1 MRVTQTRRALVSAAL
16 LLVALAPA
24 PAYADWFITP
34 FLGVKFGG
42 STSIVDL
49 DQAATKTTLTFGGS
63 VSRVGDGLF
72 GVEVEAAVVPGYFER
87 EDVQRPLVASSYV
100 VDLSGNAIFA
110 LPPNLTGGGLRP
122 YLTAGLGLMHA
133 EGVDILTF
141 LRIRRTM
148 PAITLGAGATGLL
161 TNRVGVRFDLR
172 YLRSIAQEDA
182 FQISVGRQLSYWRGT
197 IGVAVKY

>member
-1 MRVTQTRRALVSAAL
+1 M
-16 LLVALAPA
+16 
-24 PAYADWFITP
+24 
-34 FLGVKFGG
+34 
-42 STSIVDL
+42 
-49 DQAATKTTLTFGGS
+49 
-63 VSRVGDGLF
+63 
-72 GVEVEAAVVPGYFER
+72 
-87 EDVQRPLVASSYV
+87 ASSYV

-161 TNRVGVRFDLR
+161 TNRVGVRFDVR
-172 YLRSIAQEDA
+172 YLRSIAQQDE
-182 FQISVGRQLSYWRGT
+182 FQISVGRQRAIGAARSELRSVTESVSRGKQKNKRP
-197 IGVAVKY
+197 GNSRAVAVLEDANRRLEEE